1 MTVRHQRD
9 AMRTIRQKASWR
21 DRYIRSEAARRSC
34 EAHYRAV
41 LENATYGICHCNKQ
55 GEVVD
60 ANRALL
66 IMLGYKSVREI
77 LAANLSTDMLG
88 TSQQRARLLTAR
100 DKRHRI
106 PFLESE
112 WFRKDGTSINVRVS
126 GWAVHE
132 QGEVTGFELIF
143 ENIDQ
148 QREIEEQLQ
157 RALDTD
163 ALTGLG
169 TYRRLQQVLDGE
181 IRRSGRT
188 KRTFSVLLVDLD
200 GLKHIN
206 DAYGHLA
213 GNRALCRVADVL
225 RQSCRSI
232 DTPCRFGGDEFVLVM
247 PETRR
252 LAAKQ
257 VAVRISRWLALNFE
271 QPKLSVSVGVATYRR
286 DGLTIENLLHAA
298 DKRLYNMKTRNHPRA
313 SERTR

>member
-1 MTVRHQRD
+1 MTVRQQRD
-9 AMRTIRQKASWR
+9 AMRTSRQKVSWH

-41 LENATYGICHCNKQ
+41 LENSTYGICHCNKQ
-55 GEVVD
+55 GEVVGS
-60 ANRALL
+60 NRALL
-66 IMLGYKSVREI
+66 IMLSYKSTREL
-77 LAANLSTDMLG
+77 LAATLSTDSLG
-88 TSQQRARLLTAR
+88 TPQQRARLLIAR

-112 WFRKDGTSINVRVS
+112 WFRKDGTPIKVRVS
-126 GWAVHE
+126 GRAVQEH
-132 QGEVTGFELIF
+132 GEVTGFELIF

-181 IRRSGRT
+181 IRRSKRT
-188 KRTFSVLLVDLD
+188 KRVFSVLLVDLD

-213 GNRALCRVADVL
+213 GNRALSRVADVL

-257 VAVRISRWLALNFE
+257 VAVRISRWLAVDNEQLN
-271 QPKLSVSVGVATYRR
+271 LSVSVGVATYRR
-286 DGLTIENLLHAA
+286 DGLTIEDLLHAA
-298 DKRLYNMKTRNHPRA
+298 DQRLYNMKTRKHLRS
-313 SERTR
+313 SERTG